1 MFRAAREKTSTVLL
15 VLILFGLLV
24 LMSVQVTVGE
34 TTLLEGALFRLTS
47 PVVRLFSGGAAGV
60 RGLWTDYI
68 DLRGARHENRELAG
82 EVQQLRLEASRFEEV
97 LRENDR
103 LRELLDLRARIDY
116 PSRVA
121 RIIANESLGP
131 QRTLLVSLGSSDGI
145 NLDMPVVAPH
155 GVVGRVI
162 ALAPH
167 TAKVQLIT
175 DAGSGTAVTVART
188 RLQGLVSGRG
198 GDTLLL
204 RYIPKLEDVRPGDRL
219 VTSGLDRI
227 YPAGF
232 PLGTVLRVAAGSGP
246 MKVIEVF
253 PAVDASRLEEVRLLE
268 VEGHPLSPELGSAEG
283 GDGEAS
289 AAAEVP

>member
-1 MFRAAREKTSTVLL
+1 VDAIREAVGDEVHLALDCHWAFDVTSAVGLGRALEPYN
-15 VLILFGLLV
+15 
-24 LMSVQVTVGE
+24 LMWIEDPIPAGSPKALAKLRSEIAVPVCVGE
-34 TTLLEGALFRLTS
+34 VLETRYAF
-47 PVVRLFSGGAAGV
+47 
-60 RGLWTDYI
+60 
-68 DLRGARHENRELAG
+68 
-82 EVQQLRLEASRFEEV
+82 
-97 LRENDR
+97 
-103 LRELLDLRARIDY
+103 RELLELRSRIHY

-121 RIIANESLGP
+121 RIVANESLGP

-145 NLDMPVVAPH
+145 TLDMPVLAPH

-219 VTSGLDRI
+219 VTSCLDRI

-246 MKVIEVF
+246 MKEIEVF
-253 PAVDASRLEEVRLLE
+253 PAVDASRLEEVLLLE
-268 VEGHPLSPELGSAEG
+268 VEGRPLCPGSGRAG
-283 GDGEAS
+283 DGDGEAS
-289 AAAEVP
+289 AEAEIP